1 MPNVNHKYEKLKL
14 IRMEGKL
21 IFSNTGSKKY
31 CLKMG
36 WHINMAGQE
45 LAKVGKVHGKL
56 HGFVKAYTDSSHERF
71 KNHEERSV
79 GSAMSGGS
87 SVDDVT
93 NYTVRIFVV

>member
-36 WHINMAGQE
+36 WHINMAG
-45 LAKVGKVHGKL
+45 
-56 HGFVKAYTDSSHERF
+56 
-71 KNHEERSV
+71 
-79 GSAMSGGS
+79 
-87 SVDDVT
+87 
-93 NYTVRIFVV
+93 